1 MQKSSIQYILKLSIP
16 IFFANLAIPMVGIID
31 TALMGNL
38 GSLSYLSAT
47 SVAANLFSMIFWS
60 FGFLRMGTVGMVS
73 QANGR
78 NDYTE
83 ILNIVVRNL
92 LFVLAISITIILLQ
106 NLILSLSLKIFD
118 LSEATRNLYEQYFK
132 IRVYSAPGE
141 LTLYIITGLFV
152 GLQKTKTSSLA
163 VGFFSILNILLSIVL
178 VTKFDLNIKG
188 VAYGTLFSAL
198 ITSIIFLI
206 YMFWYL
212 SKYTKITI
220 NFAQIF
226 NLKKIKNIFNINLNI
241 FIRTILLTFSFLWF
255 TYLGTQI
262 GENYVAAN
270 AILINLVFLSAFI
283 LDAYAFSTEGI
294 VGYSL
299 GKKDLNL
306 FKNIVKNSFI
316 LSSISGLI
324 ISIIFFF
331 TNNLVINL
339 MSDINEI
346 RELSS
351 SYAVW
356 LIILPVISSFCYQF
370 DGIFIGASQTKELK
384 NAMIFSVF
392 SYLLISILLIKFL
405 FNTGIWISLCIF
417 MILRAVSL
425 FYYLDK
431 IYLRFRKN

>member
-1 MQKSSIQYILKLSIP
+1 
-16 IFFANLAIPMVGIID
+16 GIID

-78 NDYTE
+78 NNYTE

-370 DGIFIGASQTKELK
+370 DGIFIGASQTKELR

>member
-1 MQKSSIQYILKLSIP
+1 
-16 IFFANLAIPMVGIID
+16 MVGIID

-78 NDYTE
+78 NDYSE
-83 ILNIVVRNL
+83 ILNIVIRNL
-92 LFVLAISITIILLQ
+92 LFVLAISIIIILLQ

-262 GENYVAAN
+262 GEDFVAAN

-370 DGIFIGASQTKELK
+370 DGIFIGASQTKELR

-417 MILRAVSL
+417 MILRAISL

>member
-60 FGFLRMGTVGMVS
+60 FGFLRMGSVGMVS

-262 GENYVAAN
+262 GEDYVAAN

-339 MSDINEI
+339 MSDIDEI
-346 RELSS
+346 RKLSS
-351 SYAVW
+351 SYVVW

-370 DGIFIGASQTKELK
+370 DGIFIGASQTKELR

-417 MILRAVSL
+417 MILRAISL

>member
-1 MQKSSIQYILKLSIP
+1 MQKSSIKYILKLSIP
-16 IFFANLAIPMVGIID
+16 IFFANLAVPMVGIID

-38 GSLSYLSAT
+38 GNLSYLSAT

-73 QANGR
+73 QASGR
-78 NDYTE
+78 NDYSE
-83 ILNIVVRNL
+83 ILNIVIRNL
-92 LFVLAISITIILLQ
+92 LFVTLISIIIILLQ
-106 NLILSLSLKIFD
+106 NFILNLSLKIFD
-118 LSEATRNLYEQYFK
+118 LSETTRDLYEQYFR

-163 VGFFSILNILLSIVL
+163 VGFFSLLNILISIVL
-178 VTKFDLNIKG
+178 VTIFDLNIKG
-188 VAYGTLFSAL
+188 VAYGTLFSGL
-198 ITSIIFLI
+198 ITSSIFLF
-206 YMFWYL
+206 YTFFYL
-212 SKYTKITI
+212 SKFTKIKI
-220 NFAQIF
+220 DFGQIL
-226 NLKKIKNIFNINLNI
+226 NLNKIKDIFNINLNI

-262 GENYVAAN
+262 GEDYVAAN

-324 ISIIFFF
+324 ISIIYFFAYEY
-331 TNNLVINL
+331 VINL
-339 MSDINEI
+339 MSDLEEI
-346 RELSS
+346 RKLSS
-351 SYAVW
+351 SYVIW
-356 LIILPVISSFCYQF
+356 LIILPLISSFCYQF
-370 DGIFIGASQTKELK
+370 DGIFIGASQTKELR
-384 NAMIFSVF
+384 NAMIFSVL
-392 SYLLISILLIKFL
+392 SYLIISIVLTKLL
-405 FNTGIWISLCIF
+405 FNNGIWISLCIF
-417 MILRAVSL
+417 MILRALSL
-425 FYYLDK
+425 FYYLNK
-431 IYLRFRKN
+431 IYLRFKS

>member
-78 NDYTE
+78 NDYSE

-262 GENYVAAN
+262 GEDYVAAN

-370 DGIFIGASQTKELK
+370 DGIFIGASQTKELR

-417 MILRAVSL
+417 MILRAISL

>member
-16 IFFANLAIPMVGIID
+16 IFFANLAVPMVGIID

-38 GSLSYLSAT
+38 GNLSYLSAT

-78 NDYTE
+78 NDYSE
-83 ILNIVVRNL
+83 ILNIVIRNL
-92 LFVLAISITIILLQ
+92 LFVTFISIIIILLQ
-106 NLILSLSLKIFD
+106 NFILNLSLKVFD
-118 LSEATRNLYEQYFK
+118 LSEITRDIYKQYFR

-141 LTLYIITGLFV
+141 LTLYIITGLFI
-152 GLQKTKTSSLA
+152 GLQKTKTSSFA
-163 VGFFSILNILLSIVL
+163 VGFFSILNILISIVL
-178 VTKFDLNIKG
+178 VTIFNLNIKG

-198 ITSIIFLI
+198 ITSTIFLI
-206 YMFWYL
+206 YTFYYL
-212 SKYTKITI
+212 SKFTKIQI
-220 NFAQIF
+220 DFEQIF
-226 NLKKIKNIFNINLNI
+226 NLRKINNIFNINLNI
-241 FIRTILLTFSFLWF
+241 FIRTVLLTFSFLWF

-262 GENYVAAN
+262 GEDYVAAN

-299 GKKDLNL
+299 GKKDLSL

-324 ISIIFFF
+324 ISIIYFFAYEY
-331 TNNLVINL
+331 VINL
-339 MSDINEI
+339 MSDLEEI

-351 SYAVW
+351 SYVIW
-356 LIILPVISSFCYQF
+356 LIILPLISSFCYQF
-370 DGIFIGASQTKELK
+370 DGIFIGASQTKELR
-384 NAMIFSVF
+384 NAMVFSVL
-392 SYLLISILLIKFL
+392 SYLIISIILTKLI
-405 FNTGIWISLCIF
+405 FNNGIWISLCIF
-417 MILRAVSL
+417 MILRAISL

-431 IYLRFRKN
+431 IYLRFRNS

>member
-1 MQKSSIQYILKLSIP
+1 
-16 IFFANLAIPMVGIID
+16 
-31 TALMGNL
+31 
-38 GSLSYLSAT
+38 
-47 SVAANLFSMIFWS
+47 
-60 FGFLRMGTVGMVS
+60 
-73 QANGR
+73 
-78 NDYTE
+78 
-83 ILNIVVRNL
+83 
-92 LFVLAISITIILLQ
+92 
-106 NLILSLSLKIFD
+106 
-118 LSEATRNLYEQYFK
+118 
-132 IRVYSAPGE
+132 
-141 LTLYIITGLFV
+141 
-152 GLQKTKTSSLA
+152 
-163 VGFFSILNILLSIVL
+163 
-178 VTKFDLNIKG
+178 
-188 VAYGTLFSAL
+188 
-198 ITSIIFLI
+198 
-206 YMFWYL
+206 L
-212 SKYTKITI
+212 SKYTKIII

-370 DGIFIGASQTKELK
+370 DGIFIGASQTKELR

>member
-1 MQKSSIQYILKLSIP
+1 MQKSSIKYILKLSIP
-16 IFFANLAIPMVGIID
+16 IFFANLAVPMVGIID

-38 GSLSYLSAT
+38 GNLSYLSAT

-78 NDYTE
+78 NDYSE
-83 ILNIVVRNL
+83 ILNIVIRNL
-92 LFVLAISITIILLQ
+92 LFVALISIIIILLQ
-106 NLILSLSLKIFD
+106 NLILNLSLKIFD
-118 LSEATRNLYEQYFK
+118 LSETTKDLYEQYFR

-152 GLQKTKTSSLA
+152 GLQKTKTSSFA
-163 VGFFSILNILLSIVL
+163 VGFFSLLNILISIVL
-178 VTKFDLNIKG
+178 VAIFDLNIKG

-198 ITSIIFLI
+198 ITSSIFLF
-206 YMFWYL
+206 YTFFYL
-212 SKYTKITI
+212 SKFTKIKI
-220 NFAQIF
+220 NFGQIL
-226 NLKKIKNIFNINLNI
+226 NLNKIKDIFNINLNI

-262 GENYVAAN
+262 GEDYVAAN

-299 GKKDLNL
+299 GRKDLNL

-316 LSSISGLI
+316 LSSVSGLI
-324 ISIIFFF
+324 ISIIYFFAYEY
-331 TNNLVINL
+331 VINL
-339 MSDINEI
+339 MSDLEEI
-346 RELSS
+346 RKLSS
-351 SYAVW
+351 SYVIW
-356 LIILPVISSFCYQF
+356 LIIFPLISSFCYQF
-370 DGIFIGASQTKELK
+370 DGIFIGASQTKELR

-392 SYLLISILLIKFL
+392 SYLIISIFLTKLL
-405 FNTGIWISLCIF
+405 FNNGIWISLCIF
-417 MILRAVSL
+417 MILRALSL
-425 FYYLDK
+425 FHYLDK
-431 IYLRFRKN
+431 IYLRFKS

>member
-1 MQKSSIQYILKLSIP
+1 
-16 IFFANLAIPMVGIID
+16 MVGIID

-78 NDYTE
+78 NDYSE
-83 ILNIVVRNL
+83 ILNIVIRNL

-163 VGFFSILNILLSIVL
+163 VGFFSILNILLSIIL
-178 VTKFDLNIKG
+178 VTRFDLNIKG

-262 GENYVAAN
+262 GEDFVSAN

-370 DGIFIGASQTKELK
+370 DGIFIGASQTKELR

-417 MILRAVSL
+417 MILRAISL

>member
-178 VTKFDLNIKG
+178 VTRFDLNIKG

-212 SKYTKITI
+212 SKYTKISI

-262 GENYVAAN
+262 GEDYVAAN

-339 MSDINEI
+339 MSDIDEI
-346 RELSS
+346 RKLSS
-351 SYAVW
+351 SYVVW

-370 DGIFIGASQTKELK
+370 DGIFIGASQTKELR